1 MKNVLNLI
9 LLLFFGIIHLG
20 CQNESKS
27 HKNEESSVETI
38 TFSDE
43 ITIGNDTRK
52 LNVEFNEENLDNARW
67 GIENSGRHRIPF
79 VNQKFDNQSKS
90 FHGDLAFFGNRTSGS
105 ISFQVKGDIAVG
117 NIIWGKDTLDIN
129 LKRSI
134 RNLTYVEEDISFKN
148 GETELKGTLILPKK
162 VKNKSPLVVFI
173 SGSGCSTRWW
183 GLYWAKELSKIGVA
197 SLLYDKRGCGK
208 STGKSWTN
216 SSLDDLAM
224 DVISGIKALEK
235 HPKIDQDK
243 IGLYGVSQGG
253 WIEGRVNGITG
264 KDYFMIA
271 NSGGG
276 ITPYDEEVFSYDIYM
291 KYRGIDK
298 KGLTEGNDLVIKY
311 LDYMATGEN
320 RSGLIKSLDANRNKK
335 WFPLLGLD
343 KVLVSEKNRK
353 NWEWI
358 ATYNPKEDI
367 RKIKAPVLVMLG
379 GQDYNQPTEV
389 SSKKWREALEEAKN
403 ENFIIK
409 IFQEASHGLTV
420 GGHHAPGFPKYANG
434 HLELMKEFIL
444 KSVVKK

>member
-1 MKNVLNLI
+1 MKSALNLI
-9 LLLFFGIIHLG
+9 LLLSFVIYLS
-20 CQNESKS
+20 CQSESEKPS
-27 HKNEESSVETI
+27 MKATI
-38 TFSDE
+38 FSDE

-52 LNVEFNEENLDNARW
+52 LYVEFNEENLGNIRW

-79 VNQKFDNQSKS
+79 INQKFDDQTKS
-90 FHGDLAFFGNRTSGS
+90 FHGDLAFFGNQSSGS
-105 ISFQVKGDIAVG
+105 ISFQIKEDAAIGKM
-117 NIIWGKDTLDIN
+117 IWGKDTLDIN
-129 LKRSI
+129 LKRSS
-134 RNLTYVEEDISFKN
+134 RNLTYVEENISFKN
-148 GETELKGTLILPKK
+148 DNTELKGTLILPKK
-162 VKNKSPLVVFI
+162 AEKKSPLIVFI

-197 SLLYDKRGCGK
+197 SLLYDKRGCGE
-208 STGKSWTN
+208 SIGKSWTN

-224 DVISGIKALEK
+224 DVISGIQALEK
-235 HPKIDQDK
+235 HPKIDQEK

-264 KDYFMIA
+264 KNYFMIV

-276 ITPYDEEVFSYDIYM
+276 VSPYDEEVFSYDIYM

-298 KGLTEGNDLVIKY
+298 KGLKEGNDLVIRY
-311 LDYMATGEN
+311 LDYMATGKN
-320 RSGLIKSLDANRNKK
+320 RSELIQSMEANKNKK

-358 ATYNPKEDI
+358 ATYKPKEDI

-379 GQDYNQPTEV
+379 GQDYHQPTEV
-389 SSKKWREALEEAKN
+389 SSKKWKEALEAAEN
-403 ENFIIK
+403 ENFVIK

-420 GGHHAPGFPKYANG
+420 GGHHSSGFPKYANG

-444 KSVVKK
+444 ESVLKK